1 MEELVDMIAGESS
14 PSDVSDKIKE
24 ILFSKASEK
33 INSVRPEVTATMFNL
48 EDEEQS

>member
-1 MEELVDMIAGESS
+1 MEELVDMIAGDSS

-33 INSVRPEVTATMFNL
+33 INSVRPEVTTSMFNL
-48 EDEEQS
+48 EDEE